1 MNARSIKR
9 RACLR
14 QKRLLL
20 LRALSREE
28 DRQWDQ
34 LTPVGREFGSPDF
47 DRLMALEEK
56 AWAKNEGP
64 SKNGS

>member
-20 LRALSREE
+20 LRALSQEE

-34 LTPVGREFGSPDF
+34 LAPVGREFGSPDF
-47 DRLMALEEK
+47 DRLMALDEMK
-56 AWAKNEGP
+56 WANNEGP
-64 SKNGS
+64 SKSAL

>member
-14 QKRLLL
+14 QQRILL
-20 LRALSREE
+20 LRALLREE

-34 LTPVGREFGSPDF
+34 LVPVGREFGSPDF
-47 DRLMALEEK
+47 DRLMADEEK
-56 AWAKNEGP
+56 AWAKNDGP
-64 SKNGS
+64 SKSGS